1 MRVIGAGRHMKA
13 LAGWGLIMM
22 GSGSTKATGR
32 ENAAGWTTITAGT
45 ATTTATSAITT
56 AIATIIMTA
65 IETETASTTATITIA
80 NGQSLP
86 KRALHNISCVSAHHP
101 RFTTP

>member
-1 MRVIGAGRHMKA
+1 MKA

-45 ATTTATSAITT
+45 ATTTAISAITT
-56 AIATIIMTA
+56 AIATMSM
-65 IETETASTTATITIA
+65 TETVTEATIASTTGTITIA
-80 NGQSLP
+80 NGHSLP
-86 KRALHNISCVSAHHP
+86 KGRSASISCVSAHHP
-101 RFTTP
+101 GLTTP

>member
-1 MRVIGAGRHMKA
+1 MRVIGAGRHTKA

-45 ATTTATSAITT
+45 ATTTAISATTT
-56 AIATIIMTA
+56 AIATMVMTA
-65 IETETASTTATITIA
+65 IETEVASTNGTVTTTTNAKAEGTIRGPLLA
-80 NGQSLP
+80 PL
-86 KRALHNISCVSAHHP
+86 L
-101 RFTTP
+101 

>member
-56 AIATIIMTA
+56 AIATMSIT
-65 IETETASTTATITIA
+65 ETEATIASTTGTITTA
-80 NGQSLP
+80 NGHSLP